1 MDAGKSITEFQ
12 NTVISKMNNFESEIN
27 NIKRELLS
35 FDDESQLTPS
45 NLSQSRYI
53 VPMDK
58 GYSNVI
64 EQYETS

>member
-12 NTVISKMNNFESEIN
+12 NTVIKKMNNFESEIN

-35 FDDESQLTPS
+35 FDNESQFTES
-45 NLSQSRYI
+45 NQSQTQCLEL
-53 VPMDK
+53 MDK

-64 EQYETS
+64 EQYEAS